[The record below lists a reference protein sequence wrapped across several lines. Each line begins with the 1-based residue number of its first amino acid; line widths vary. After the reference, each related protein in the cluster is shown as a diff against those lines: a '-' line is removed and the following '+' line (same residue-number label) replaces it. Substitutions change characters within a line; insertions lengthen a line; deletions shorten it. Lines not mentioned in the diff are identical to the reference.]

1 MFKVYDSNFKEVK
14 IPVDRLGFGSRALE
28 INVGPVIYENVY
40 SQSRRADTLVKRYA
54 KDRQVSIVLMVSGM
68 DETDFRMKR
77 DELYSFFRNLGIFFV
92 AEEQQPFK
100 LIKVIVNDDYDID
113 RQTPEIAMPEIPLKI
128 IDTPFKQ
135 SLHTTGTIGSEGMLF
150 NNKWGYGMGTW
161 FAENYWQYEFSGGKP
176 PNENLLGDS
185 DKSYNNANSNIANY
199 PIKEDISV
207 GEKVTVSIYGELGS
221 GRLAFGL
228 YNTSASSA
236 DYMLGTI
243 SSVAFDD
250 GLGAYVGTFSWPVGG
265 NTELRVFQTP
275 SSATSSS
282 TIDKIKLERG
292 NVATNENSGGQ
303 VSNNHKVTFFNAGD
317 EEVKLIQQKESLITL
332 KINAVPTNGL
342 IDIDDGTTT
351 FKLWYDFKVGD
362 VLRIHG
368 DKVTLNGK
376 NVLGDTN
383 FNFLTVKR
391 GWNYWDVRGI
401 PNRDYEFKIDFRYL
415 YD

>member
-77 DELYSFFRNLGIFFV
+77 DGLYSFFRKLGIFFV

-100 LIKVIVNDDYDID
+100 LIKVIVNDDYEID

-150 NNKWGYGMGTW
+150 NNKWAYGMGTW
-161 FAENYWQYEFSGGKP
+161 FAENYWQYESLEGIP
-176 PNENLLGDS
+176 YNENLLGDS
-185 DKSYNNANSNIANY
+185 DKVYNNANSNIANY
-199 PIKEDISV
+199 PIKEDLKV
-207 GEKVTVSIYGELGS
+207 GEKVTVSIYGKLGS
-221 GRLAFGL
+221 GRASFAL
-228 YNTSASSA
+228 YNTSAGSA
-236 DYMLGTI
+236 DYLVGR
-243 SSVAFDD
+243 VFPEDFDD
-250 GLGAYVGTFSWPVGG
+250 ELGAYVATFSWPTGA
-265 NTELRVFQTP
+265 NSELRVYQQP
-275 SSATSSS
+275 GSASSSS
-282 TIDKIKLERG
+282 TITKIKLERG
-292 NVATNENSGGQ
+292 NVATDENSGGQ
-303 VSNNHKVTFFNAGD
+303 VSNNHKVTFFNAGT
-317 EEVKLIQQKESLITL
+317 EEVKFIQQKESVIKVDIKST
-332 KINAVPTNGL
+332 AEWFE
-342 IDIDDGTTT
+342 IDDGNTV
-351 FKLWYDFKVGD
+351 FRINKAVKNGD
-362 VLRIHG
+362 VLTIKGSEIR
-368 DKVTLNGK
+368 LNGN

-383 FNFLTVKR
+383 ANFLTAKT
-391 GWNYWDVRGI
+391 GFNTWEVR
-401 PNRDYEFKIDFRYL
+401 NLRHFKISFDFRFL

>member
-150 NNKWGYGMGTW
+150 NNKWAYGMGTW
-161 FAENYWQYEFSGGKP
+161 FAENYWQYEFLEGIP
-176 PNENLLGDS
+176 YNENLLGDS

-199 PIKEDISV
+199 PIKEDLKV
-207 GEKVTVSIYGELGS
+207 GEKVTVSIYGKLGS
-221 GRLAFGL
+221 GRVSFAL
-228 YNTSASSA
+228 YNTSAGSD
-236 DYMLGTI
+236 DYLVGR
-243 SSVAFDD
+243 VFPEDFDD
-250 GLGAYVGTFSWPVGG
+250 ELGAYVATFSWPVGA
-265 NTELRVFQTP
+265 NSELRVYQQP
-275 SSATSSS
+275 GSATSSS
-282 TIDKIKLERG
+282 TITRIRLERG
-292 NVATNENSGGQ
+292 NVATDESGGGQ
-303 VSNNHKVTFFNAGD
+303 GSKRHKITFFNAGT
-317 EEVKLIQQKESLITL
+317 EEVKFIQQKDSVI
-332 KINAVPTNGL
+332 KV
-342 IDIDDGTTT
+342 DIKSSAQWFEISDGTNT
-351 FKLWYDFKVGD
+351 FRLNKNVKYGD
-362 VLRIHG
+362 TLTIKGSEIR
-368 DKVTLNGK
+368 LNGSI
-376 NVLGDTN
+376 VLGETN
-383 FNFLTVKR
+383 ATFLTAKSGVNN
-391 GWNYWDVRGI
+391 WEVFNL
-401 PNRDYEFKIDFRYL
+401 NHFKISFDFRFL